1 MARTRTQKK
10 SGVVISACNLTV
22 GDRETGGSWG
32 TLASQPDLIA
42 EPQILLR
49 GPVSQKM
56 DSSRTNQPEAR

>member
-1 MARTRTQKK
+1 M
-10 SGVVISACNLTV
+10 
-22 GDRETGGSWG
+22 ETGGSWG

-56 DSSRTNQPEAR
+56 DNSRTNQPEAR